1 MDNRIFYR
9 RFRIGVI
16 LFFVLIIILSI
27 VWFTSQEN
35 NKKEDV
41 TFEELLNTEKETTNG
56 DAINWEN
63 TDPSYWDSINWV
75 LNRDPSYYRA
85 DNVKLIQEFKSVIKE
100 LYLMYGIRSDP
111 EDYINFKVSIPNPEK
126 YGINDWYFLAVD
138 NYRHF
143 LSDTAECN
151 TGKESLRSFCGR
163 IGYDDDF
170 MRSRTKLKGVELE
183 QFESEFGMHNPR
195 FSFEHQSDKYP
206 YWIVSWEELTKDK
219 ACLLR
224 WYTKDSYVRYTYTR
238 IDDLWYLTNFYH
250 SFYNEIGLEE

>member
-1 MDNRIFYR
+1 MENRLFRKRLKIVAIIFVVN
-9 RFRIGVI
+9 VI
-16 LFFVLIIILSI
+16 VLTII
-27 VWFTSQEN
+27 WFGSKTDSK
-35 NKKEDV
+35 KKEATTSV
-41 TFEELLNTEKETTNG
+41 ELFNSEKETIR
-56 DAINWEN
+56 DSINWEN

-75 LNRDPSYYRA
+75 ENRDPSYYRE
-85 DNVKLIQEFKSVIKE
+85 DNVKLIQKFKDVIKE
-100 LYLMYGIRSDP
+100 LYLRYGIKADP
-111 EDYINFKVSIPNPEK
+111 GDYINFKVSIPNPEK

-170 MRSRTKLKGVELE
+170 MRSRTKLKGEELE

-195 FSFEHQSDKYP
+195 FRFEHQSVEHP
-206 YWIVSWEELTKDK
+206 YSIVSWEKLTKDK
-219 ACLLR
+219 ACMLR
-224 WYTKDSYVRYTYTR
+224 WYSKDDYVRYTYTR

-250 SFYNEIGLEE
+250 SFYEKTIDVL